1 MEIFNILDTANS
13 TLCEGVLIPNELF
26 NLSSTIVNLIKVA
39 VPILL
44 IIFGMLDFAKAII
57 AKKED
62 DVKKYQKAFVSRV
75 ISAVIVFLIIFI
87 VQTVVNLISGV
98 EDKTNSDGQT
108 ISDTWS
114 CSRKFIN
121 GINNSKSKTTTTSTT
136 NSSNNS

>member
-1 MEIFNILDTANS
+1 MELFNILDTANS
-13 TLCEGVLIPNELF
+13 TLCDGVLIPNEF
-26 NLSSTIVNLIKVA
+26 FYLSSTAITLIKVA

-44 IIFGMLDFAKAII
+44 VIFGMIDFGKSIV

-75 ISAVIVFLIIFI
+75 ISAVVVFLIVFI
-87 VQTVVNLISGV
+87 VQLIVNIISGV
-98 EDKTNSDGQT
+98 EDKTNEDGQT

-121 GINNSKSKTTTTSTT
+121 GIDNDKTSKTTKTTTSST
-136 NSSNNS
+136 SK